1 MPNQNQTDYI
11 HVHDLA
17 IFEKKSL
24 PLLGIPPHPDPG
36 APHWVA
42 CIVSV
47 SVRFSSK
54 ERGTRVRDHAK
65 NGASKRA
72 GRGWGRKKKESFL
85 PLPLPPLSFFGS
97 HFISRAVKTENL
109 PQSFFAPKTNGNAC
123 YAGYRLRLDKACIII
138 VSLSVAFSDRKRT
151 VPCDQSQNL

>member
-17 IFEKKSL
+17 IFGQKACHYWDTTPPGPRGS
-24 PLLGIPPHPDPG
+24 PL
-36 APHWVA
+36 
-42 CIVSV
+42 
-47 SVRFSSK
+47 SSM
-54 ERGTRVRDHAK
+54 R
-65 NGASKRA
+65 SKRFCA
-72 GRGWGRKKKESFL
+72 VWEQRTRNKSHRPREKWRKQKSGEGVGRKKEESFL

-97 HFISRAVKTENL
+97 CFIPRAVKTENL
-109 PQSFFAPKTNGNAC
+109 PPSFFAPEPNGNAC
-123 YAGYRLRLDKACIII
+123 YAGYRLWVDKACIRI